1 MTDSLPVQATN
12 QMLPA
17 NEPERL
23 AALYRYQILDTAP
36 EVSFDRLT
44 TLAARLFKMPTVLIS
59 LVDESRAWFKSS
71 IGFSATEVL
80 RNETMCSFAVLTDVP
95 LIVPDTRLDD
105 RFVCNP
111 FVQCEPGMR
120 FYAGAPLID
129 RDGFNLGTLCL
140 LDSVPH
146 QALTAEEEA
155 TLVDLANGR

>member
-1 MTDSLPVQATN
+1 MTDSLPAQPVTPI
-12 QMLPA
+12 LPA

-23 AALYRYQILDTAP
+23 AALHRYQILDTPA
-36 EVSFDRLT
+36 EAAFDRLT

-71 IGFSATEVL
+71 IGFDAPEVSRDATI
-80 RNETMCSFAVLTDVP
+80 CSFAVLTNEP
-95 LIVPDTRLDD
+95 LIVPDTRLED
-105 RFVCNP
+105 RFECNP
-111 FVQCEPGMR
+111 FVQWEPGMR

-146 QALTAEEEA
+146 EPLTAEQIA
-155 TLVDLANGR
+155 TLV